1 MSDKP
6 ANAPDAFFAVPDIHP
21 VQLQGPDAGR
31 FAQAQFMG
39 DVAALATG
47 HWHWNGW
54 LTPKGR
60 VIALFALAKRADD
73 DLLLLVLDADPEA
86 FCTALGRFQFRSKL
100 KILHRNDLLLSG
112 AFNAPAVARADGFS
126 ASTDGSTASVL
137 EFDMGTAEQPRVL
150 RVVHDREASIA
161 ADDQGLARWRA
172 FDLAHGLPRL
182 PAAQASQWTP
192 QQLSLERLRAYSVKK
207 GCYPGQEIVARTHF
221 LGQAKRGLVRL
232 HAAGF
237 EGSGDAGVQVSHA
250 DGAPVPIICSA
261 GHEALAVFQ
270 LDADATR
277 FAFGKNPIDEA
288 AIDGQAIE
296 RRELEDGLAR

>member
-39 DVAALATG
+39 DVAALAAN

-73 DLLLLVLDADPEA
+73 DLLLLLLDADPEA

-112 AFNAPAVARADGFS
+112 AFREPAVARADGFS
-126 ASTDGSTASVL
+126 ASPDDPTAPDL
-137 EFDMGTAEQPRVL
+137 EFDMGTAGQPRVL
-150 RVVHDREASIA
+150 RVDHNPEASIA
-161 ADDQGLARWRA
+161 ADDQALAHWRA

-237 EGSGDAGVQVSHA
+237 EGAGDAGVQVSHA
-250 DGAPVPIICSA
+250 DGTPVPVICAA
-261 GHEALAVFQ
+261 GREALAVFQ

-277 FAFGKNPIDEA
+277 YAIDETP
-288 AIDGQAIE
+288 IE